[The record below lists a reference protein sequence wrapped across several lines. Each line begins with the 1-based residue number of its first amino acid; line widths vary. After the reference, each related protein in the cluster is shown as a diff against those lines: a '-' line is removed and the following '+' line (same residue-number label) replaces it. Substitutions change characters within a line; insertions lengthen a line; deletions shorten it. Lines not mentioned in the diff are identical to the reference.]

1 MASARKLAREHGC
14 PDNPPA
20 WRVYKRTIVRKVIEQ
35 VGSGSMKNYHGK
47 EEKIEAGEY
56 VFHVTDQGEIV
67 RAYVERVDGEILEL
81 AFSDSEFGC
90 ELIST
95 CFRDENQAH

>member
-1 MASARKLAREHGC
+1 MNNHLVNNNETT
-14 PDNPPA
+14 N
-20 WRVYKRTIVRKVIEQ
+20 
-35 VGSGSMKNYHGK
+35 MKNYHGK
-47 EEKIEAGEY
+47 KEKIEAGDY
-56 VFHVTDQGEIV
+56 VCHVTDQGEIF

-95 CFRDENQAH
+95 CYRDDNRAQLT

>member
-1 MASARKLAREHGC
+1 MKSFASIAFKGQFKPIYR
-14 PDNPPA
+14 
-20 WRVYKRTIVRKVIEQ
+20 
-35 VGSGSMKNYHGK
+35 MNYHGK

-56 VFHVTDQGEIV
+56 VCHVTDHGEII

-95 CFRDENQAH
+95 CYRDENQSH